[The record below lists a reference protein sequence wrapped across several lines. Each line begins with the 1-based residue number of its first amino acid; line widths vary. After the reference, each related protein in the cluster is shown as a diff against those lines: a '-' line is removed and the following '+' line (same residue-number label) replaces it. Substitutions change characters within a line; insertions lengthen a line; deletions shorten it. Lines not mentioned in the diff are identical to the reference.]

1 LGKTTKDL
9 RQEIEEYEKISDAV
23 KILNRV
29 CDRAIFVSLLLNT
42 GLIPSKAGIFV
53 NLLCTKKVLRV
64 GSCRTLQI
72 T

>member
-1 LGKTTKDL
+1 LKKNTKDL
-9 RQEIEEYEKISDAV
+9 RQEIEEYEKISDAM

-42 GLIPSKAGIFV
+42 GLIPSRAGIFV
-53 NLLCTKKVLRV
+53 NPLCSKKVLRV
-64 GSCRTLQI
+64 GSCRTLRI